1 MFKKVKKGKKTMK
14 KIKKLVA
21 IQPVSFL
28 EESKPLLNDYC
39 DEVVFYDTQPE
50 SAEEIVSRIG
60 DADAIFVSYTHAI
73 GGDILS
79 ECPNLKYIGMC
90 CSLYSEASSNVD
102 IAYAREHGIVVTG
115 IRDYGDEG
123 VAEYVL
129 MNSIRRLHGADG
141 YQPLLGDI
149 SEVSGAKVGLL
160 GLGASA
166 QAVARVLKMMGAG
179 VRYYSRTRKPELEE
193 AQGYQYQELH
203 SLLQEC
209 DIICSC
215 LSKNVKLLYEE
226 EFALMGENK
235 ILFNTALSPCFD
247 QKAIEKWLDKDNTW
261 YFCDTLMGLGEER
274 LLNRENVFCQKRS
287 SGMTRQAVVR
297 LNQKVLENLKNY
309 IED

>member
-1 MFKKVKKGKKTMK
+1 MK

-28 EESKPLLNDYC
+28 EENKPLLNDYC

-166 QAVARVLKMMGAG
+166 QAVARALKMMGAD
-179 VRYYSRTRKPELEE
+179 VRYYSRSRKPEVEE
-193 AQGYQYQELH
+193 KQGYRYQALPE
-203 SLLQEC
+203 LLQEC

-215 LSKNVKLLYEE
+215 LSKNVTLLYEE
-226 EFALMGENK
+226 EFAMMGENK
-235 ILFNTALSPCFD
+235 VLFNTALSPCFD
-247 QKAIEKWLDKDNTW
+247 QKAIEKWLENTKDILW
-261 YFCDTLMGLGEER
+261 KQF
-274 LLNRENVFCQKRS
+274 F
-287 SGMTRQAVVR
+287 
-297 LNQKVLENLKNY
+297 
-309 IED
+309 

>member
-1 MFKKVKKGKKTMK
+1 MK

-28 EESKPLLNDYC
+28 EENKPLLNDYC

-166 QAVARVLKMMGAG
+166 QAVAAG
-179 VRYYSRTRKPELEE
+179 IENDGRGCKILQQIKKTGSGRKARLSISGTSGIAARVRYHLQLSE
-193 AQGYQYQELH
+193 
-203 SLLQEC
+203 QEC
-209 DIICSC
+209 D
-215 LSKNVKLLYEE
+215 
-226 EFALMGENK
+226 FA
-235 ILFNTALSPCFD
+235 
-247 QKAIEKWLDKDNTW
+247 
-261 YFCDTLMGLGEER
+261 
-274 LLNRENVFCQKRS
+274 V
-287 SGMTRQAVVR
+287 
-297 LNQKVLENLKNY
+297 
-309 IED
+309 